1 MFLESF
7 HKYLTFVCC
16 TFLAFQTIGQTVYL
30 TNPSFEDRPGPN
42 RPPVGWRDC
51 GGQFPGE
58 TPPDVQP
65 SGSWEVYKP
74 AMDGDTYL
82 GMVVRENETYESVSQ
97 AMSGPLKK
105 GKSYSFD
112 IGLCTSEKY
121 LSATRASTLQGG
133 TKYNYVTPAKLMI
146 WGGNSLCDK
155 AILLGES
162 PLISNNSWQKYNFI
176 FKPTRNVSY
185 ITLEAFYRTPVL
197 EPYNGNLLVDNA
209 SPITEI
215 LPKEKEPVAIKALT
229 KKIVPGQVIRLDE
242 LYFQADN
249 ATLNKNSFKILDEL
263 YAYLAKNQSVK
274 IEIGGHTNGVPSV
287 EYCDKLSTERAK
299 EVASYLTKKGI
310 NKTRVTFKGYGK
322 RNPLASD
329 KTMEGRKKNQRVE
342 IKILST

>member
-1 MFLESF
+1 M
-7 HKYLTFVCC
+7 
-16 TFLAFQTIGQTVYL
+16 
-30 TNPSFEDRPGPN
+30 
-42 RPPVGWRDC
+42 
-51 GGQFPGE
+51 
-58 TPPDVQP
+58 
-65 SGSWEVYKP
+65 
-74 AMDGDTYL
+74 
-82 GMVVRENETYESVSQ
+82 
-97 AMSGPLKK
+97 
-105 GKSYSFD
+105 
-112 IGLCTSEKY
+112 
-121 LSATRASTLQGG
+121 
-133 TKYNYVTPAKLMI
+133 
-146 WGGNSLCDK
+146 
-155 AILLGES
+155 
-162 PLISNNSWQKYNFI
+162 
-176 FKPTRNVSY
+176 
-185 ITLEAFYRTPVL
+185 L

-215 LPKEKEPVAIKALT
+215 IPKAKEPIAIKALT

-263 YAYLAKNQSVK
+263 YAFLAKNQSVK

-310 NKTRVTFKGYGK
+310 NKTRVTYKGYGK

>member
-1 MFLESF
+1 M
-7 HKYLTFVCC
+7 
-16 TFLAFQTIGQTVYL
+16 
-30 TNPSFEDRPGPN
+30 
-42 RPPVGWRDC
+42 
-51 GGQFPGE
+51 
-58 TPPDVQP
+58 
-65 SGSWEVYKP
+65 
-74 AMDGDTYL
+74 
-82 GMVVRENETYESVSQ
+82 
-97 AMSGPLKK
+97 
-105 GKSYSFD
+105 
-112 IGLCTSEKY
+112 
-121 LSATRASTLQGG
+121 SATRASALEGG
-133 TKYNYVTPAKLMI
+133 AKYNYVTPAKLMI

-155 AILLGES
+155 AILLGAS
-162 PLISNNSWQKYNFI
+162 PPISNNSWQKYNFT

-215 LPKEKEPVAIKALT
+215 IPKAKEPIAIKALT

-263 YAYLAKNQSVK
+263 YAFLAKNQSVK
-274 IEIGGHTNGVPSV
+274 IEIVGHTNGVPSV

-310 NKTRVTFKGYGK
+310 NKTRVTYKGYGK